1 MVINMKIIVAGC
13 GKIGTA
19 ILAALVAEGHD
30 LIAVDSDPSV
40 IDEITNVYDVIG
52 VNGNASDFD
61 TLSEAGVD
69 GIDMFLSAM
78 DSDEQNMLS
87 CFLAKKM
94 GAKRTI
100 ARIRNPEYNDNSLG
114 FMRKHLELS
123 MAINPELLTANE
135 LHNILKFPSAVRI
148 ETFSRRNLEMIELI
162 LPADTELSGVTL
174 MRMREKYNAKV
185 LVCCVQRGEKAFIP
199 DGNFVLQGGDK
210 IGIAASPAE
219 ISKFFKMIGVLKKKA
234 KNIMILGGS
243 RIAYYLA
250 KMLAGSGSSAMI
262 IDQDKQRCEELAD
275 VLPSTAII
283 NGNGMQQE
291 LLLESGI
298 ESADAFVSL
307 TGFDEENILTAIFA
321 SMQNVPKA
329 IAKINRDELAAMAAK
344 IGVDTIVSPKDIT
357 SSVIVKYARALEN
370 TENSKVETLYKLMDG
385 KVEALEFIVNA
396 ESKVTGVPLK
406 QLQIKKGILIG
417 GIIRGR
423 TSIIPSGDD
432 IIQVDDRVV
441 VISSNAGLN
450 DLNDILK

>member
-1 MVINMKIIVAGC
+1 MRIIVAGC

-40 IDEITNVYDVIG
+40 IDEITNIYDVIG

-61 TLSEAGVD
+61 TLSEAGVE
-69 GIDMFLSAM
+69 GVDMFITAM

-123 MAINPELLTANE
+123 LAINPELQTAIE

-148 ETFSRRNLEMIELI
+148 ETFSRRNLEMLEII
-162 LPADTELSGVTL
+162 LPPDTPLAGMTL
-174 MRMREKYNAKV
+174 MKMREKYDARV
-185 LVCCVQRGEKAFIP
+185 LVCCVQRGEEAFIP
-199 DGNFVLQGGDK
+199 GGNFVLQEGDK
-210 IGIAASPAE
+210 LGIAASPAE
-219 ISKFFKMIGVLKKKA
+219 ISKFFKMLGVLKKKA

-250 KMLAGSGSSAMI
+250 KMIASGGSSAMI

-275 VLPSTAII
+275 VLPNTAII

-291 LLLESGI
+291 LLLESGL

-329 IAKINRDELAAMAAK
+329 IAKINRDELAAMASK

-406 QLQIKKGILIG
+406 QLQIKNSILIG
-417 GIIRGR
+417 GIIRGKS
-423 TSIIPSGDD
+423 SIIPSGDD
-432 IIQVDDRVV
+432 IVQVDDRVV

>member
-1 MVINMKIIVAGC
+1 MKIIVAGC

-30 LIAVDSDPSV
+30 LVAVDVDPAVVS
-40 IDEITNVYDVIG
+40 EITNIHDVIG

-61 TLSEAGVD
+61 TLSEAGVESV
-69 GIDMFLSAM
+69 DMFISAM
-78 DSDEQNMLS
+78 NSDEQNMLS

-94 GAKRTI
+94 GAKQTI

-148 ETFSRRNLEMIELI
+148 ETFSRRNLEMIEII
-162 LPADTELSGVTL
+162 LPADSELNGMTL
-174 MRMREKYNAKV
+174 MKMREKYNARV
-185 LVCCVQRGEKAFIP
+185 LVCCVQRGEDAFIP
-199 DGNFVLQGGDK
+199 GGNFVLQGGDK

-219 ISKFFKMIGVLKKKA
+219 ISKFFKMLGVLKKKA
-234 KNIMILGGS
+234 KKIMVLGGS

-250 KMLAGSGSSAMI
+250 KMIASSGSSATI

-275 VLPSTAII
+275 VLPNTAII
-283 NGNGMQQE
+283 HGNGMQQE
-291 LLLESGI
+291 LLLEVGI

-329 IAKINRDELAAMAAK
+329 IAKINKDELAAMASK

-385 KVEALEFIVNA
+385 KVEALEFIVSA

-406 QLQIKKGILIG
+406 QMQIKNGILIG
-417 GIIRGR
+417 GIIRGK

-432 IIQVDDRVV
+432 FIQVDDRVV
-441 VISSNAGLN
+441 VISSNAGLT